1 MNGEPLPRLILDA
14 MTLRGLGPYLE
25 GTRLEVR
32 PLTILCGKNGSGKS
46 TWLKMLN
53 LLQRSQ
59 LRGLLPFAF
68 DRDESVLRP
77 WHDDTNA
84 LIKTSEELPP
94 RDTKAESE
102 YGPLGT
108 IGLYLIAAQNGEWTS
123 PLIPQVV
130 PTGLDSSPLEFLWHG
145 RCRRGTEFRLLL
157 AHPTRTTFHLELD
170 ELVELR
176 LDGMYTIRMHK
187 APHSRTYTVD
197 CSGAFL
203 PDRAADDTMIFVAEI
218 EAATDGRSFSVRR
231 VEGSV
236 DSELQ
241 ELLCRTAVLRI
252 GDLLKSFLS
261 GYFYIGAIRDLQ
273 EASSLIERESR
284 DRHQEFE
291 QLVERLQEL
300 AQDQHAEEAGDIV
313 FRIKD
318 YAFGRLG
325 LELGS
330 LIQRRYVGSRGQAT
344 HDLERA
350 FAYNLMHH
358 VGVGEPISGHI
369 DQTFKAGD
377 FSWRVE
383 HEILEA
389 AGVFEFAGG
398 GAQPHHRRLWNL
410 SDPESRRKLLEFVER
425 RKQAPPDLHA
435 MDELDLHAM
444 GELEKR
450 IRESIADMF
459 NRLLPR
465 RDLYEP
471 EAWDGVELGDE
482 ASMLLDRGIGGLGQ
496 SDIARLNRLLIEAA
510 FPFLEGGIWDHRAGF
525 LARFTHELRTVHCG

>member
-1 MNGEPLPRLILDA
+1 M
-14 MTLRGLGPYLE
+14 
-25 GTRLEVR
+25 
-32 PLTILCGKNGSGKS
+32 
-46 TWLKMLN
+46 
-53 LLQRSQ
+53 
-59 LRGLLPFAF
+59 
-68 DRDESVLRP
+68 
-77 WHDDTNA
+77 
-84 LIKTSEELPP
+84 
-94 RDTKAESE
+94 
-102 YGPLGT
+102 
-108 IGLYLIAAQNGEWTS
+108 
-123 PLIPQVV
+123 
-130 PTGLDSSPLEFLWHG
+130 
-145 RCRRGTEFRLLL
+145 
-157 AHPTRTTFHLELD
+157 
-170 ELVELR
+170 
-176 LDGMYTIRMHK
+176 
-187 APHSRTYTVD
+187 
-197 CSGAFL
+197 
-203 PDRAADDTMIFVAEI
+203 
-218 EAATDGRSFSVRR
+218 
-231 VEGSV
+231 
-236 DSELQ
+236 
-241 ELLCRTAVLRI
+241 
-252 GDLLKSFLS
+252 
-261 GYFYIGAIRDLQ
+261 
-273 EASSLIERESR
+273 
-284 DRHQEFE
+284 
-291 QLVERLQEL
+291 
-300 AQDQHAEEAGDIV
+300 
-313 FRIKD
+313 
-318 YAFGRLG
+318 
-325 LELGS
+325 
-330 LIQRRYVGSRGQAT
+330 RGQAT

-398 GAQPHHRRLWNL
+398 GAQPHHRRLWDL

-510 FPFLEGGIWDHRAGF
+510 FPFLEADLWPQFFSDVNCIALWTSSEKILTRLYSVLHWFHKRLEVNVKKPRENRCF
-525 LARFTHELRTVHCG
+525 QTVIVFSFGVADNSKQMCSIMENSCKVNYCEYFCQHGDVGKAQF

>member
-1 MNGEPLPRLILDA
+1 WA
-14 MTLRGLGPYLE
+14 
-25 GTRLEVR
+25 
-32 PLTILCGKNGSGKS
+32 
-46 TWLKMLN
+46 
-53 LLQRSQ
+53 
-59 LRGLLPFAF
+59 
-68 DRDESVLRP
+68 
-77 WHDDTNA
+77 
-84 LIKTSEELPP
+84 
-94 RDTKAESE
+94 
-102 YGPLGT
+102 
-108 IGLYLIAAQNGEWTS
+108 S
-123 PLIPQVV
+123 PLVPQIV

-300 AQDQHAEEAGDIV
+300 AENQHAEEAGDIV
-313 FRIKD
+313 FRIND

-325 LELGS
+325 LELDS
-330 LIQRRYVGSRGQAT
+330 LIQRRYVGSRGQST

-350 FAYNLMHH
+350 FAY
-358 VGVGEPISGHI
+358 
-369 DQTFKAGD
+369 
-377 FSWRVE
+377 
-383 HEILEA
+383 
-389 AGVFEFAGG
+389 
-398 GAQPHHRRLWNL
+398 
-410 SDPESRRKLLEFVER
+410 
-425 RKQAPPDLHA
+425 
-435 MDELDLHAM
+435 
-444 GELEKR
+444 
-450 IRESIADMF
+450 
-459 NRLLPR
+459 
-465 RDLYEP
+465 
-471 EAWDGVELGDE
+471 
-482 ASMLLDRGIGGLGQ
+482 
-496 SDIARLNRLLIEAA
+496 
-510 FPFLEGGIWDHRAGF
+510 
-525 LARFTHELRTVHCG
+525 